1 MARSTRG
8 GCPSPDLGLAF
19 PRPSCCLCPGSSSA
33 SPASSPDSCGSSP
46 GSRAWRAGG
55 RARLGGGQR
64 QSASQ
69 REKLRMRRLAQALHA
84 LRRYLPASVAPAGQS
99 LTKIE
104 TLRLAIRYIGHLS
117 ELLGQESRPPPRLP
131 EPPRR
136 PPAQPLAES
145 WRTAPAPSCGQG
157 GRAGAA
163 LLPAEPPVAA
173 PSPACQVGP
182 RPARP
187 AAATAAAARP
197 SWGPCGWWRGGRLT
211 GSRLSLQSL
220 PDELLSFLED
230 FFPLAAPGR
239 D

>member
-1 MARSTRG
+1 MARSPRD
-8 GCPSPDLGLAF
+8 GCPAF
-19 PRPSCCLCPGSSSA
+19 PRPSCCLCPAEGGPGSSSA
-33 SPASSPDSCGSSP
+33 SPASSPDSCGSLP

-84 LRRYLPASVAPAGQS
+84 LRRYLPASVAPPGQS

-117 ELLGQESRPPPRLP
+117 QLLGREARPPPP
-131 EPPRR
+131 N
-136 PPAQPLAES
+136 AQP
-145 WRTAPAPSCGQG
+145 WRAAPAPSSGQG
-157 GRAGAA
+157 GRADAA
-163 LLPAEPPVAA
+163 LLPAEPPAA
-173 PSPACQVGP
+173 PPSPACQVGP
-182 RPARP
+182 RPP
-187 AAATAAAARP
+187 
-197 SWGPCGWWRGGRLT
+197 GPPLPPPPPPFLRLT
-211 GSRLSLQSL
+211 GSRLSPQSL
-220 PDELLSFLED
+220 PDELLAFLED

>member
-1 MARSTRG
+1 MARSTRA
-8 GCPSPDLGLAF
+8 GCPSPDLGPAF
-19 PRPSCCLCPGSSSA
+19 HRPSCCLCPAEDGPGSSSA
-33 SPASSPDSCGSSP
+33 SPASSPDSCGSLP
-46 GSRAWRAGG
+46 ASRAWRAGG

-117 ELLGQESRPPPRLP
+117 QLLGQESRPPAPP
-131 EPPRR
+131 EP
-136 PPAQPLAES
+136 EW
-145 WRTAPAPSCGQG
+145 WRSAPASSCEQG
-157 GRAGAA
+157 GRADPA
-163 LLPAEPPVAA
+163 LLPAELPAA
-173 PSPACQVGP
+173 PPSPAC
-182 RPARP
+182 
-187 AAATAAAARP
+187 
-197 SWGPCGWWRGGRLT
+197 
-211 GSRLSLQSL
+211 QSL

>member
-1 MARSTRG
+1 MARSTRD
-8 GCPSPDLGLAF
+8 GCPSPEPAF
-19 PRPSCCLCPGSSSA
+19 PRPSCCPCPGSSSA
-33 SPASSPDSCGSSP
+33 SPASSPDSGGSSP
-46 GSRAWRAGG
+46 AYRGWRAAGG

-117 ELLGQESRPPPRLP
+117 ALLGLGPEPRPPPHLP
-131 EPPRR
+131 EPRLA
-136 PPAQPLAES
+136 PAAPARLEREP
-145 WRTAPAPSCGQG
+145 WRAAPAPGCGPG

-163 LLPAEPPVAA
+163 LLPAELPAA
-173 PSPACQVGP
+173 PPSPAC
-182 RPARP
+182 
-187 AAATAAAARP
+187 
-197 SWGPCGWWRGGRLT
+197 
-211 GSRLSLQSL
+211 QSL